1 MSLWKCCYLHDA
13 PCLLDILLFKKKSDS
28 LFFTLNPHVDVWV
41 RQETFHVLHSLG
53 LYSADHIILLSLARA
68 ASCLRE

>member
-1 MSLWKCCYLHDA
+1 MSSWKCYYLHDA
-13 PCLLDILLFKKKSDS
+13 PCLFYILLFKKKSDS

-41 RQETFHVLHSLG
+41 RQEAFHVLHSLG